1 MAGSMFAKI
10 VGFELRYQLKAP
22 VFWVSAL
29 IVFLLTYGSV
39 TTDVIQIGATS
50 NVHVNSPAALVQVCL
65 VFSLFFMF
73 FSTALVANVVVRDD
87 DTGFG
92 PIIRATRITKFDY
105 LYGRF
110 LGAAIAVGLAF
121 LAVPLAVLVG
131 SAMPWLDPEK
141 VGPFRPLD
149 YLYAYAVIALPSLF
163 FISAVFFALAAAT
176 RSIMASYVGV
186 VAFLVLY
193 IVANALTAKPE
204 FRTLSAYL
212 EPFGIGAFRSATRY
226 WTASER
232 NTMLPPIAGPLLW
245 NRLLWTGIGL
255 ALLASAYGLFRF
267 EPVAKRAR
275 RREEVREALKGG
287 AAVGSTVLSP
297 PIRPRERASAASAKR
312 FGPRVLWVQFVARTR
327 FDMAQVFKSPAFFVL
342 LALGVF
348 NAGAGLWFTVT
359 DGIYGDNIYP
369 VTREMISIARG
380 AFGFIPI
387 IVSIYYAG
395 ELVWRE
401 RDRKTEELIDV
412 TPTPDWAFVAPK
424 IAAISLVLFSMLAV
438 SILTGMTVQLLRG
451 YTHFELGKY
460 IGWYLLPEGL
470 DFILL
475 AILAVFFQTL
485 APHKFIGW
493 GLAVLF
499 IISQIVMSKVGWEHN
514 LYQYG
519 SGPDV
524 PLSDMNGLGVSGVA
538 RAWFRAYW
546 YSVALGLV
554 VLTYGLWRRG
564 ASSALLPRLR
574 RLPHRL
580 AGLPGG
586 LLAFGLIAAAA
597 LGGFIYLNTNVWNAY
612 RTQLGDER
620 YLADYEK
627 ALLPFEKV
635 PQPKVIDVKLN
646 VDLYPDQPAAITRGV
661 YTFQNKTLKSIR
673 TLHIRFDR
681 DLVVRSLSVDGAR
694 PLKTYDRFNYRI
706 FAFDVPMAPG
716 EIRKLSF
723 TTWRGQHGFKNSN
736 NSTRIVANGTF
747 LDNFQ
752 LTPLL
757 GMDRSLLL
765 TDRSKRRKYGLPPEL
780 RMPKLEDDRA
790 RAFNLFGK
798 SADWVTSDITVSTP
812 ADQTPMAPG
821 YQIANR
827 LAGGRR
833 IAEFRS
839 EAPINMFF
847 SIQSARYAVRTV
859 AYKGVDLS
867 VYYDPHHP
875 WNVDRM
881 IAALKVGL
889 DYDQAN
895 FSPYQFR
902 QVRILEF
909 PDYAEFAQSFANTIP
924 YSEGIGFI
932 IDARDRSKIDM
943 ATYVTAHE
951 LGHQWWGH
959 QVIGANM
966 QGVTLLDET
975 FAQYSAL
982 MAMKHLYGPDQIR
995 KFLKYELD
1003 NYLRA
1008 RGGEANEE
1016 LPLDRVEDQA
1026 YIHYRKGSLVMYR
1039 LQDELG
1045 EGPVNAAL
1053 RKFLAQYAFK
1063 GAPYPK
1069 STDFLADLRAE
1080 APADKQQLITDLFE
1094 KITLYD
1100 LKAVKATSK
1109 RRPDGRYDVTLQ
1121 VSGAKVYADGKGQE
1135 TPAPLN
1141 EPFDIGLFAKEPGRA
1156 DFTAKDVILFQHLG
1170 VRSGEQTF
1178 HFTVDRAP
1186 AFAGVD
1192 PYNKAID
1199 RNSEDNIAHV
1209 GG

>member
-1 MAGSMFAKI
+1 MFGKVAA
-10 VGFELRYQLKAP
+10 FELRYQLKAP
-22 VFWVSAL
+22 VFWISAI
-29 IVFLLTYGSV
+29 IVFLLTFGSV
-39 TTDVIQIGATS
+39 TSDVLQIGATS
-50 NVHVNSPAALVQVCL
+50 NVHVNSPAALIQVCL
-65 VFSLFFMF
+65 IFSLFFMF

-92 PIIRATRITKFDY
+92 PIIRATPITKFDY

-110 LGAAIAVGLAF
+110 LGAWLAVALAF
-121 LAVPLAVLVG
+121 LAVPLAVVIG

-141 VGPFRPLD
+141 VGPLRPLD
-149 YLYAYAVIALPSLF
+149 YLYAYAVVALPSLF

-193 IVANALTAKPE
+193 IITNALAVKPE
-204 FRTLSAYL
+204 FQTLRAYL
-212 EPFGIGAFRSATRY
+212 EPFGIGAFGSATRY

-232 NTMLPPIAGPLLW
+232 NTLLPPLLGPMLW
-245 NRLLWTGIGL
+245 NRLLWTGIGV

-267 EPVAKRAR
+267 EPVAKKAR
-275 RREEVREALKGG
+275 SRDAERDALQAGSP
-287 AAVGSTVLSP
+287 VGSTALS
-297 PIRPRERASAASAKR
+297 RPVRPTDTRR
-312 FGPRVLWVQFVARTR
+312 FGASVLLAQFIARTR

-348 NAGAGLWFTVT
+348 NAGASLWFTVT
-359 DGIYGDNIYP
+359 DSLYGDNIYP
-369 VTREMISIARG
+369 VTREMIMVARG

-401 RDRKTEELIDV
+401 RDRKTDELIDV
-412 TPTPDWAFVAPK
+412 TPAPDWVFVAPK

-438 SILTGMTVQLLRG
+438 SIFTGVLVQLLRG
-451 YTHFELGKY
+451 YVHFELGKY
-460 IGWYLLPEGL
+460 IGWYVLPEGV

-475 AILAVFFQTL
+475 AVLAVFFQTL
-485 APHKFIGW
+485 APHKFVGW

-499 IISQIVMSKVGWEHN
+499 IICQIVMTKLGWEHN

-524 PLSDMNGLGVSGVA
+524 PLSDMNGPGLAGVA
-538 RAWFRAYW
+538 RDWFRAYW
-546 YSVALGLV
+546 SAVALGLV
-554 VLTYGLWRRG
+554 VLIYGLWRRG
-564 ASSALLPRLR
+564 PSGALWPRLK

-580 AGLPGG
+580 AGPAGG
-586 LLAFGLIAAAA
+586 ILVFSLVAAAG
-597 LGGFIYLNTNVWNAY
+597 LGGFIFLNTNVWNAY

-635 PQPKVIDVKLN
+635 PQPKVVDVKLN
-646 VDLYPDQPAAITRGV
+646 IDLYPDRPEAITRGV
-661 YTFQNKTLKSIR
+661 YTFQNKTSAPIKD
-673 TLHIRFDR
+673 LHIRFDR

-706 FAFDVPMAPG
+706 FAFDAPMAPG

-723 TTWRGQHGFKNSN
+723 TTWRGQHGFKNSDN
-736 NSTRIVANGTF
+736 TSTRIYQNGSFVTND
-747 LDNFQ
+747 L
-752 LTPLL
+752 LTPAL
-757 GMDRSLLL
+757 GMDRNGLLE
-765 TDRSKRRKYGLPPEL
+765 DRAKRRKYGLPPEL
-780 RMPKLEDDRA
+780 RMPKLEDAAA
-790 RAFNLFGK
+790 RQFNVLRK
-798 SADWVTSDITVSTP
+798 DADWVTSDITVSTL
-812 ADQTPMAPG
+812 ADQTPIAPG
-821 YQIANR
+821 YRVADRIAN
-827 LAGGRR
+827 GRHTS
-833 IAEFRS
+833 EFRT

-847 SIQSARYAVRTV
+847 SVQSARYAVRRQT
-859 AYKGVDLS
+859 YKGVDLAI
-867 VYYDPHHP
+867 YYDPHHP

-909 PDYAEFAQSFANTIP
+909 PDYAQFAQSFANTIP

-932 IDARDRSKIDM
+932 IDARDKAKIDM
-943 ATYVTAHE
+943 VTYVTAHE
-951 LGHQWWGH
+951 LGHQWWAH

-966 QGVTLLDET
+966 QGGAMLAET

-1003 NYLRA
+1003 SYLRS
-1008 RGGEANEE
+1008 RGGEASEE
-1016 LPLDRVEDQA
+1016 LPLERVEIQP
-1026 YIHYRKGSLVMYR
+1026 YIYYRKGSLVMYR

-1045 EGPVNAAL
+1045 EAPVNRAL
-1053 RKFLAQYAFK
+1053 QNLIARYAFK
-1063 GAPYPK
+1063 GAPYPTTK
-1069 STDFLADLRAE
+1069 DFLADLRAE

-1109 RRPDGRYDVTLQ
+1109 RRPDGRYDVTLE
-1121 VSGAKVYADGKGQE
+1121 VSGAKLYADGKGKE

-1141 EPFDIGLFAKEPGRA
+1141 EAFDIGLFAKEPGRSQ
-1156 DFTAKDVILFQHLG
+1156 FTAKDVILFEH
-1170 VRSGEQTF
+1170 VPIHSGPQTF
-1178 HFTVDRAP
+1178 HFTVARAP

>member
-1 MAGSMFAKI
+1 MFAKI
-10 VGFELRYQLKAP
+10 AAFELRYQLKAP
-22 VFWVSAL
+22 VFWVSAI
-29 IVFLLTYGSV
+29 IVFLLTFGSV
-39 TTDVIQIGATS
+39 TTDVIQIGATA
-50 NVHVNSPAALVQVCL
+50 NVHVNSPAALLQVCL
-65 VFSLFFMF
+65 IFSLFFMF

-87 DTGFG
+87 ETGFG
-92 PIIRATRITKFDY
+92 PIIRATPITKFDY

-110 LGAAIAVGLAF
+110 VGALVAVALAF

-141 VGPFRPLD
+141 VGPFRAGD
-149 YLYAYAVIALPSLF
+149 YLYAYVVVACPSLF

-176 RSIMASYVGV
+176 RSMMASYVGV

-193 IVANALTAKPE
+193 IVANALGAKPE
-204 FRTLSAYL
+204 FQTLRAYL
-212 EPFGIGAFRSATRY
+212 EPFGIGAFGSATRY
-226 WTASER
+226 WTANER
-232 NTMLPPIAGPLLW
+232 NTLLPPLLGPLLW
-245 NRLLWTGIGL
+245 NRLLWTGIGV

-267 EPVAKRAR
+267 EPVSKKSR
-275 RREEVREALKGG
+275 RRDAAHEALQAG
-287 AAVGSTVLSP
+287 APVGSTALSP
-297 PIRPRERASAASAKR
+297 PVRPTPR
-312 FGPRVLWVQFVARTR
+312 FGARVLLAQFVARTR

-359 DGIYGDNIYP
+359 DSLYGDNIYP
-369 VTREMISIARG
+369 VTREMIMVARG

-401 RDRKTEELIDV
+401 RDRKTDELIDV
-412 TPTPDWAFVAPK
+412 TPAPDWVFVAPK
-424 IAAISLVLFSMLAV
+424 IAAISLVLFSMLGV
-438 SILTGMTVQLLRG
+438 SILTAILVQLLRG
-451 YTHFELGKY
+451 YAHFEFGKY

-475 AILAVFFQTL
+475 AVLAVFFQTL

-499 IISQIVMSKVGWEHN
+499 IISQIVMSKLGWEHN

-524 PLSDMNGLGVSGVA
+524 PLSDMNGLGLAGVA

-546 YSVALGLV
+546 SGVALGLV
-554 VLTYGLWRRG
+554 VLIYGLWRRG
-564 ASSALLPRLR
+564 PSGALWPRMK

-580 AGLPGG
+580 AGPAGG
-586 LLAFGLIAAAA
+586 LLAFSLVAAAG
-597 LGGFIYLNTNVWNAY
+597 LGGFIFLNTNVWNAY
-612 RTQLGDER
+612 RTDLGDER
-620 YLADYEK
+620 YAADYEK

-646 VDLYPDQPAAITRGV
+646 IDLYPDQPAAITQGV
-661 YTFQNKTLKSIR
+661 YTFQNKTSAPIKD
-673 TLHIRFDR
+673 LHIRFDR
-681 DLVVRSLSVDGAR
+681 DLVVRSLSIDGAR
-694 PLKTYDRFNYRI
+694 PIKTYDRFNYRI
-706 FAFDVPMAPG
+706 FAFDTPMAPG

-723 TTWRGQHGFKNSN
+723 TTWRGQHGFKNSGN
-736 NSTRIVANGTF
+736 TTRIVHNGTF
-747 LDNFQ
+747 LTNDE
-752 LTPLL
+752 LTPFL
-757 GMDRSLLL
+757 GMDRSGLLA
-765 TDRSKRRKYGLPPEL
+765 DRAKRRKYGLPPEL
-780 RMPKLEDDRA
+780 RMPKLGDEAA
-790 RAFNLFGK
+790 RQFNGLRQD
-798 SADWVTSDITVSTP
+798 ADWVTSDITVSTV
-812 ADQTPMAPG
+812 ADQTPIAPG
-821 YQIANR
+821 YRVAD
-827 LAGGRR
+827 R
-833 IAEFRS
+833 IAGSRHVSEFRT

-847 SIQSARYAVRTV
+847 SVQSAKYAVRHQL
-859 AYKGVDLS
+859 YKGVDLAI
-867 VYYDPHHP
+867 YYDPQHP

-881 IAALKVGL
+881 IAALRVGL

-909 PDYAEFAQSFANTIP
+909 PDYAQFAQSFANTIP

-932 IDARDRSKIDM
+932 IDARDTAKIDM
-943 ATYVTAHE
+943 VTYVTAHE
-951 LGHQWWGH
+951 LGHQWWAH

-966 QGVTLLDET
+966 QGGAMLAET

-1003 NYLRA
+1003 TYLRS
-1008 RGGEANEE
+1008 RGGETSEE
-1016 LPLDRVEDQA
+1016 LPLERVENQP
-1026 YIHYRKGSLVMYR
+1026 YIYYRKGSLVMYR

-1045 EGPVNAAL
+1045 EAPVNRAL
-1053 RKFLAQYAFK
+1053 QKLIARYAFK
-1063 GAPYPK
+1063 AAPYPTTK
-1069 STDFLADLRAE
+1069 DFLADLRAE

-1100 LKAVKATSK
+1100 LKAIKATSK
-1109 RRPDGRYDVTLQ
+1109 RRPDGLYDVTLE
-1121 VSGAKVYADGKGQE
+1121 VSGAKLYADGKGKE
-1135 TPAPLN
+1135 TPAPLD

-1156 DFTAKDVILFQHLG
+1156 NFTAKDVILFEH
-1170 VRSGEQTF
+1170 VPIHSGQQTF
-1178 HFTVDRAP
+1178 HFTVARPP